1 MAKIT
6 LEAARVNAGLTQA
19 EMADKLGISREL
31 VIGFETGKREMRSA
45 YLIAWAHITGF
56 ETDDLLL
63 PLKYAKKRTVGR
75 DND

>member
-6 LEAARVNAGLTQA
+6 LEAARVNAELTQA
-19 EMADKLGISREL
+19 EMADKLGVSREL

-63 PLKYAKKRTVGR
+63 PLKYAKSVQ
-75 DND
+75 